1 MKNKKTLLILGANGF
16 VGKNLVESFEKK
28 YKILKPSRKELD
40 LKDQKAVSK
49 FFKNN
54 KIDVVI
60 NAAVIG
66 GSRTEEHEDSA
77 LRNNLRIFFNLLS
90 NKKYYKKM
98 IHLGSGGEYDKRR
111 SMAKIKEEQIDE
123 QIPVDD
129 YGLFKYTCSKVIEN
143 TENIVSLRIFGLFG
157 KYEDYRYR
165 FISNAICRNI
175 LEMPITVNQDV
186 YFDYVYID
194 DFVKIVDYFINNK
207 VKYKFYNIGTGK
219 RINLL
224 TIAKK
229 INEVAD
235 KKSKIVV
242 KKNGLNNEY
251 TCDNSRL
258 LSETRGLDFE
268 SLDASIRKLCQWYKE
283 NKSLV
288 NKSKL

>member
-98 IHLGSGGEYDKRR
+98 IHLGSAREYDKRR